1 MCPGCKKTNM
11 SWVHAW
17 SCCRWY
23 PRRVSVLEGYSRHE
37 TPRQRNLS
45 GGVLA
50 WLSIW
55 SKVQTCV
62 WPSWCHCHSLSLASA
77 KSRLV
82 LPFCYR
88 PIQIVPDKG
97 LLNGCLLVAI
107 HDSLNTASWRPA
119 VHISDQPTRACCLF
133 CTEGQPMVTGVL
145 LSVDQSR
152 GTVYL
157 WHCVQVTSRR
167 RLSEDTWRHFCFTLL
182 TISYV
187 RDSYRDIDSNV
198 TILPSVPTSRICGP
212 CELALYKCL

>member
-1 MCPGCKKTNM
+1 MRPGCKKTNM
-11 SWVHAW
+11 SRVHAW

-23 PRRVSVLEGYSRHE
+23 PCRVSVLEGYSRHE

-82 LPFCYR
+82 LPFWYW

-97 LLNGCLLVAI
+97 PLNGCLLVAI

-119 VHISDQPTRACCLF
+119 VHICDQPTRACCLF
-133 CTEGQPMVTGVL
+133 RTEGQPWW
-145 LSVDQSR
+145 QEFCCQ
-152 GTVYL
+152 
-157 WHCVQVTSRR
+157 WTSRVEQFSCGNAFMWR
-167 RLSEDTWRHFCFTLL
+167 HGGDFQKTSED
-182 TISYV
+182 ISV
-187 RDSYRDIDSNV
+187 QLSWQF
-198 TILPSVPTSRICGP
+198 
-212 CELALYKCL
+212 AM